1 MDYSYLLA
9 PFITWLVAGIS
20 KFIINSIKAKTLA
33 FTLIGYGGMPS
44 NHSAIVSCMAAL
56 IGFKEGFGHPAFG
69 VALTLAFVV
78 MLDANSLRRQVGRH
92 AVIINQIN
100 AEHTEY
106 VPVRERIG
114 HTKIEIITGILVG
127 IMVAIAFSAIF

>member
-1 MDYSYLLA
+1 
-9 PFITWLVAGIS
+9 
-20 KFIINSIKAKTLA
+20 
-33 FTLIGYGGMPS
+33 
-44 NHSAIVSCMAAL
+44 
-56 IGFKEGFGHPAFG
+56 
-69 VALTLAFVV
+69 
-78 MLDANSLRRQVGRH
+78 VGRH